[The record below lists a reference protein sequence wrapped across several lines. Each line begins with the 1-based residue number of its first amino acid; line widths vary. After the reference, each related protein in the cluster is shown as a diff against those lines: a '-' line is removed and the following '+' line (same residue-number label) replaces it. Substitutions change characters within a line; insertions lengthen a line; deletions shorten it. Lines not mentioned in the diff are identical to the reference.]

1 MSAVLF
7 HRYVNLIAKAST
19 ATRLSTSR
27 SALHQK
33 SSQRQPGKAAIDQ
46 SYAWGAGLPL
56 MAASYWLFG
65 VIDHAGGPPHEGE
78 EDSNIFIKHSEA
90 LLGERETLASSCH
103 GFCYLRLGVF

>member
-1 MSAVLF
+1 
-7 HRYVNLIAKAST
+7 
-19 ATRLSTSR
+19 
-27 SALHQK
+27 
-33 SSQRQPGKAAIDQ
+33 
-46 SYAWGAGLPL
+46 